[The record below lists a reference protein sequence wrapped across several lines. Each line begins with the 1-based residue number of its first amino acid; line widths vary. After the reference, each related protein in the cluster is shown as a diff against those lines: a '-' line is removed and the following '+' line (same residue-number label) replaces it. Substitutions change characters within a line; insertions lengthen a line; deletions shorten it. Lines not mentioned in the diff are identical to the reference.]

1 MTYIPG
7 NFWRICDRCKKKVRM
22 SNTAREWTGVIVCK
36 SCWEP
41 RHPQDFVKGREEDQS
56 VTDPRPEPADVFI
69 TENQNDL

>member
-1 MTYIPG
+1 
-7 NFWRICDRCKKKVRM
+7 M

-41 RHPQDFVKGREEDQS
+41 RHPQDFVKGREEDQA
-56 VTDPRPEPADVFI
+56 VTDPRPEPADIFI